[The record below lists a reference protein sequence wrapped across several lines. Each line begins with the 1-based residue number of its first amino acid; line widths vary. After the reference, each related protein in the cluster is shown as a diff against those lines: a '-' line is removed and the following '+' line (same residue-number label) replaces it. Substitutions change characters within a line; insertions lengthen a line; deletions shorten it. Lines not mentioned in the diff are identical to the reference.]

1 MFQEKFGRLN
11 EFGWWCMEIIK
22 TDAGVHFTSKEFQEG
37 LYAHVIRLEIAA
49 QDHQEINCQV

>member
-1 MFQEKFGRLN
+1 
-11 EFGWWCMEIIK
+11 MEIIK